1 MSINITY
8 DEAKRLS
15 NLRKHGIDFA
25 VAAEVFAGFTITQED
40 TRAAYDE
47 PRFVT
52 LGLAQGVLVVVHTPR
67 DNSDH
72 IISIRKAERHEQQIY
87 WQYHP

>member
-1 MSINITY
+1 MITY

-15 NLRKHGIDFA
+15 NLQKHGIDFT

-40 TRAAYDE
+40 TRGTYDE

-52 LGLAQGVLVVVHTPR
+52 LGLA
-67 DNSDH
+67 
-72 IISIRKAERHEQQIY
+72 ERRCRGSAYATRQQ
-87 WQYHP
+87 